1 MDQSYMDCFES
12 ANYYFMSGGN
22 FCPPVFSSVLS
33 RFKALMLVTHSLLF
47 TVMAVENRMLH
58 IWSHNIIQWL
68 TEKLHLLLPQ
78 HGILTFHNA
87 HLTFKHET
95 RFCS

>member
-33 RFKALMLVTHSLLF
+33 RFKALMLVTSLTHYF
-47 TVMAVENRMLH
+47 
-58 IWSHNIIQWL
+58 
-68 TEKLHLLLPQ
+68 LL
-78 HGILTFHNA
+78 
-87 HLTFKHET
+87 
-95 RFCS
+95 